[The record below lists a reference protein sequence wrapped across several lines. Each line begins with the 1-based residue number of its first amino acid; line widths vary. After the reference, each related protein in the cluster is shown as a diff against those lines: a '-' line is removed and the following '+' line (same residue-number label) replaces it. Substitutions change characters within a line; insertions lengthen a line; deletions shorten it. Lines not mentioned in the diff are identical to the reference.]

1 MVYNRIAFFVVLIM
15 LGVISLAIYVFNPL
29 DNFDNNLPPEESLII
44 ERVTSGPDGFTAY
57 VRGNGRE
64 PIKISQVQVDGA
76 FWNFRQ
82 IPEGP
87 INQLATAKILIP
99 YPWVQNE
106 THHLLFLSSTG
117 ATYDYTI
124 DVAYKAPSPNK
135 KTLFSLALIG
145 ICVGV
150 IPITLGMLSLPLLRL
165 IGDNSIVFF
174 MSLTIGL
181 LGYLFVDTLEEG
193 LELTKISA
201 NAFQGSLSVLL
212 ASVLTFL
219 GILAI
224 SWRSK
229 PSTDGIILATWLAIG
244 IGLHNFGEGLS
255 IGAALS
261 LGNAALGSMLLI
273 GFAIHNLTE
282 GVAIIAPITK
292 QKVTFG
298 MLLCWLCLAGLPA
311 IAGTWI
317 GTFTFAPHWNALFFG
332 IAAGAIAQVIIE
344 VTRSIWVMR
353 VNLGDKF
360 IVSNAFAG
368 FGMGILVMYTTAFL
382 IQV

>member
-1 MVYNRIAFFVVLIM
+1 MTYNRIAFVVVLVM
-15 LGVISLAIYVFNPL
+15 LGLISLAIYVFNPL

-44 ERVTSGPDGFTAY
+44 ERVTSSPDGFIAY

-64 PIKISQVQVDGA
+64 PIKISQIQVDGA
-76 FWNFRQ
+76 FWDFRQ
-82 IPEGP
+82 IPDGP
-87 INQLATAKILIP
+87 INQLATAKLLIP
-99 YPWVQNE
+99 YPWIQNE

-124 DVAYKAPSPNK
+124 DVAYMTPSPNN

-181 LGYLFVDTLEEG
+181 LGFLFVDTLEEG
-193 LELTKISA
+193 LELTKASA
-201 NAFQGSLSVLL
+201 NAFQGNLSVLL

-219 GILAI
+219 GILTI

-229 PSTDGIILATWLAIG
+229 PSTNGIVLATWLAIG

-273 GFAIHNLTE
+273 GFSMHNLTE

-292 QKVTFG
+292 QKVTFT
-298 MLLCWLCLAGLPA
+298 MLFGWLCLAGLPA
-311 IAGTWI
+311 IVGTWV
-317 GTFTFAPHWNALFFG
+317 GAFTFAPHWNALFFG

-344 VTRSIWVMR
+344 VGRSIWVMR
-353 VNLGDKF
+353 STLGDKF

-368 FGMGILVMYTTAFL
+368 FGVGILVMYTTAFL